1 MIKIRRNVFETNSS
15 STHSITIEDDYD
27 NYERTFQYVK
37 IPHNTDIY
45 INEPAEYNAD
55 GNNLTEWQKL
65 NALIDF
71 IIGYYDPNDDDDNVD
86 TDKPLFSIIKNVI
99 KDKCNSVLNIDLMR
113 DHYAIYDDT
122 YGNTLDILD
131 LSEDSTEEEIYN
143 RFKEIIFNP
152 KVNFKHKENEY

>member
-1 MIKIRRNVFETNSS
+1 MIKIRHNVFETNSS

-27 NYERTFQYVK
+27 DYERTFQYVK

-45 INEPAEYNAD
+45 IDEPEYNAD

-71 IIGYYDPNDDDDNVD
+71 IIGYYDPYDDNDDVD

-99 KDKCNSVLNIDLMR
+99 KDKCNSNLNINLLN
-113 DHYAIYDDT
+113 DHFAIYDDNF
-122 YGNTLDILD
+122 GNILEVLD
-131 LSEDSTEEEIYN
+131 LNEDSTEEEIYN

-152 KVNFKHKENEY
+152 KINFKHRESEN

>member
-45 INEPAEYNAD
+45 IDEPAEYNAD

-71 IIGYYDPNDDDDNVD
+71 IIGYYDPNDDDDNGD

>member
-1 MIKIRRNVFETNSS
+1 MIKIRKNVFETNSS

-27 NYERTFQYVK
+27 DYERTFQYVK

-45 INEPAEYNAD
+45 IDEPEYNAD

-71 IIGYYDPNDDDDNVD
+71 IIGYYDPNDSDYDVD
-86 TDKPLFSIIKNVI
+86 TEKPLFSIIKNVI

-152 KVNFKHKENEY
+152 KVNFKHKESEY